1 MSNQSLTFFLN
12 VGFFLIADQKMP
24 VRKKQTKTWKEIKE
38 ITERLHNSS
47 NANTTRSKTDSS
59 GKSGKSMK
67 KDEINNMVERLHAS
81 DPHAKRN
88 ELISKHNVEF
98 DKTHSDKLGWQ
109 TKEQEEINAM
119 TNRLFV
125 ADYTNRNVGKEK
137 VNKVKDVELSKDE
150 FEGMVSRLF
159 ISEYSNR
166 NLLKNKQFYDVIMNK
181 KKAGE
186 KTLTKEEMEES
197 LGRLAKTVR
206 EPAECNKEMFGKQAY
221 VAKGIYG
228 TYAMNGGN
236 EKYYEVDGAIK
247 NSLYE

>member
-1 MSNQSLTFFLN
+1 MS
-12 VGFFLIADQKMP
+12 
-24 VRKKQTKTWKEIKE
+24 VRKKQTKTWKEIRE
-38 ITERLHNSS
+38 ISERLHNSS
-47 NANTTRSKTDSS
+47 NANTTRSKTDPS
-59 GKSGKSMK
+59 GKSGKSLK
-67 KDEINNMVERLHAS
+67 KDEINTMVERLHAS

-109 TKEQEEINAM
+109 TKEQEEINTA

-125 ADYTNRNVGKEK
+125 ADYTNRNVGKET
-137 VNKVKDVELSKDE
+137 VNKVKDAELSKDE

-166 NLLKNKQFYDVIMNK
+166 NIVKNQQFYDLILNK

-186 KTLTKEEMEES
+186 KTLTKEELEES
-197 LGRLAKTVR
+197 LGRLTKLAR

-221 VAKGIYG
+221 VAKGVYG
-228 TYAMNGGN
+228 SHAMNGGN
-236 EKYYEVDGAIK
+236 ERYYEKDGSIK
-247 NSLYE
+247 TNI